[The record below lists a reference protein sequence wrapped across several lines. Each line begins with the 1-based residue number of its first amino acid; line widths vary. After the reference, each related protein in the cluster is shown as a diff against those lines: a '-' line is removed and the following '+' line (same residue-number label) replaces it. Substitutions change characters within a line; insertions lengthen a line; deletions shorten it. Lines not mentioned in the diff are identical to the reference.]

1 MSIVGN
7 IVTNNGITGIP
18 NGFNILSIE
27 EYLKIK
33 DNTLP
38 TLIIGWEE
46 TKTNIPEAS
55 ILRKKIKDN
64 LYWTFSTTE
73 KRTIFEEDLKSF
85 IKKTYEDYVKE
96 IKFFNIDPI
105 IYKINTTEELITKIK
120 SVAGG
125 FAYLYLNKVVYIY
138 HNFIIFSIDLEQLD
152 FIGFDRE
159 IIISTLK
166 ESTKFFEENLEKN
179 FKNELKY
186 LTIKY
191 LPYLLFRDATKN
203 TTSSLLC

>member
-1 MSIVGN
+1 MNIVGN

-46 TKTNIPEAS
+46 TKINIPEAS

-138 HNFIIFSIDLEQLD
+138 HNSIIFSIDLEQLD
-152 FIGFDRE
+152 FIGFDRK

-166 ESTKFFEENLEKN
+166 ESTKFCEENLEKN

>member
-7 IVTNNGITGIP
+7 IFTNNGITGIP

-46 TKTNIPEAS
+46 TKTNVPEAS

-96 IKFFNIDPI
+96 IKFFNIDPV

-138 HNFIIFSIDLEQLD
+138 HNSIIFSIDLEQLD

>member
-85 IKKTYEDYVKE
+85 IKKTYGDYVKE

-138 HNFIIFSIDLEQLD
+138 HNSIIFSIDLEQLD

>member
-1 MSIVGN
+1 MNIVGN

-46 TKTNIPEAS
+46 TKINIPEAS

-138 HNFIIFSIDLEQLD
+138 HNSIIFSIDLEQLD

>member
-46 TKTNIPEAS
+46 TKTNVPEAS

-96 IKFFNIDPI
+96 IKFFNIDPV

-120 SVAGG
+120 NVAGG

-138 HNFIIFSIDLEQLD
+138 HNSIIFSIDLEQLD

>member
-1 MSIVGN
+1 MSVVGN
-7 IVTNNGITGIP
+7 IVTNSGITGIP

-138 HNFIIFSIDLEQLD
+138 HNSIIFSIDLEQLD

>member
-18 NGFNILSIE
+18 NGFNVLSIE

-46 TKTNIPEAS
+46 TKTNVPEAS

-64 LYWTFSTTE
+64 FYWTFSTTE

-85 IKKTYEDYVKE
+85 IEKTYEDYVKE
-96 IKFFNIDPI
+96 IKFFNIDPV

-120 SVAGG
+120 NVAGG

-138 HNFIIFSIDLEQLD
+138 HNSIIFSIDLEQLD

>member
-85 IKKTYEDYVKE
+85 IKKTYGDYVKE
-96 IKFFNIDPI
+96 IKFFNIDPV

-120 SVAGG
+120 NVAGG

-138 HNFIIFSIDLEQLD
+138 HNSIIFSIDLEQLD

>member
-18 NGFNILSIE
+18 NGFNVLSIE

-46 TKTNIPEAS
+46 TKTNVPEAS

-64 LYWTFSTTE
+64 FYWTFSTTE

-96 IKFFNIDPI
+96 IKFFNIDPV

-120 SVAGG
+120 NVAGG

-138 HNFIIFSIDLEQLD
+138 HNSIIFSIDLEQLD

>member
-46 TKTNIPEAS
+46 TKTNIPESS

-96 IKFFNIDPI
+96 IKFFNIDPV

-138 HNFIIFSIDLEQLD
+138 HNSIIFSIDLEQLD

-166 ESTKFFEENLEKN
+166 ESTKFCEENLEKN

>member
-46 TKTNIPEAS
+46 TKTNIPEVS

-138 HNFIIFSIDLEQLD
+138 HNSIIFSIDLEQLD

>member
-85 IKKTYEDYVKE
+85 IKKSYEDYVKE

-105 IYKINTTEELITKIK
+105 IYKINTTEKLITKIK
-120 SVAGG
+120 NVAGG

-138 HNFIIFSIDLEQLD
+138 HNSIIFSIDLEQLD

-179 FKNELKY
+179 FKISAI
-186 LTIKY
+186 LTI
-191 LPYLLFRDATKN
+191 
-203 TTSSLLC
+203 

>member
-138 HNFIIFSIDLEQLD
+138 HNSIIFSIDLEQLD

>member
-96 IKFFNIDPI
+96 IKFFNIDPV

-120 SVAGG
+120 NVAGG

-138 HNFIIFSIDLEQLD
+138 HNSIIFSIDLEQLD

>member
-46 TKTNIPEAS
+46 TKINIPEAS

-96 IKFFNIDPI
+96 IKFFNIDPV

-120 SVAGG
+120 NVAGG

-138 HNFIIFSIDLEQLD
+138 HNSIIFSIDLEQLD

>member
-138 HNFIIFSIDLEQLD
+138 HNSIIFSIDLEQLD
-152 FIGFDRE
+152 CIGFDRE

>member
-46 TKTNIPEAS
+46 TKTNIPKAS

>member
-120 SVAGG
+120 NVAGG

-138 HNFIIFSIDLEQLD
+138 HNSIIFSIDLEQLD

>member
-1 MSIVGN
+1 MNIVGN
-7 IVTNNGITGIP
+7 IVSNEEITGIP
-18 NGFNILSIE
+18 KNFNCLTMAD
-27 EYLKIK
+27 YLTAENNI
-33 DNTLP
+33 LP

-46 TKTNIPEAS
+46 TKTNVPKVS

-120 SVAGG
+120 SVADG

-138 HNFIIFSIDLEQLD
+138 HNSIIFSIDLEQLD

-159 IIISTLK
+159 IIIRTLK
-166 ESTKFFEENLEKN
+166 ESTKFFDENLEKN

>member
-1 MSIVGN
+1 MLCFNSI
-7 IVTNNGITGIP
+7 
-18 NGFNILSIE
+18 
-27 EYLKIK
+27 
-33 DNTLP
+33 
-38 TLIIGWEE
+38 
-46 TKTNIPEAS
+46 
-55 ILRKKIKDN
+55 
-64 LYWTFSTTE
+64 
-73 KRTIFEEDLKSF
+73 
-85 IKKTYEDYVKE
+85 
-96 IKFFNIDPI
+96 IKFFNIDPV

-120 SVAGG
+120 NVAGG

-138 HNFIIFSIDLEQLD
+138 HNSIIFSIDLEQLD

-166 ESTKFFEENLEKN
+166 ESTKFFDENLEKN